1 MSSFEYLAR
10 TNDYLREPFL
20 MASGE
25 KVPFDGRYFSMP
37 AYAAQL
43 DKRLFT
49 NQASHPVTNLFKLY
63 VNRGTNKT
71 ISIEPTLAA
80 SGYESGT
87 TNYADYIL
95 DVRDTLSTAFSLHAS
110 DSDYIADDFK
120 RAHLIKRHIPYDL
133 DNSSAS
139 GRNDTYVHPESA
151 TLAPKNDELCASG
164 FYDIDVDEIQWTP
177 FTRPKK
183 IATLSNGLP
192 YEPCFPMVIK
202 NNGSLPDFSTLDNEL
217 FGKLGLGASASG
229 GLIITGDVLRSGTSV
244 KLLTGSGVSFSDEG
258 LHLSDIPWKQYPCG
272 TGLNRYY
279 TTTAPGNIISVLGRQ
294 AIYDVPNPPES
305 EAVLML
311 NVSDAGTSGVV
322 VQNWP
327 SNYESITGATASGLF
342 PVVTTPKAH
351 NGVHVTSKLLYSG
364 SRTPSGMMLG
374 RSTINGKIVF
384 GHHIGGESFTINPF
398 GTAVTRNAG
407 NTSIVYNNRNSVY
420 MYGGFVTVPYAQLVA
435 ASYNI
440 GSPTMWAETDQRL
453 SPLTWSRV
461 DNKAVEPTVSVWW
474 GTFPPATYNTYYISD
489 MIHSYEDGGACTS
502 FRYTQFGIGD
512 HLTCPDNP
520 KSGRAA
526 RKNVSIPYTYKHFLR
541 LPRASLNDPEVWVPD
556 PLFADGEGVYSF
568 SYLDDRFATNL
579 WQWLGGGISVS
590 SKPNLGL
597 TNANGTVGIQY
608 SNPPSQ
614 VNLYNRVAF
623 LGDGEFELRP
633 PQTEVTIYFVFS
645 IFGGLGGLRK
655 QVITY
660 DGQERVP
667 IRRFFGAEDKV
678 ITFSSSLPSFQV
690 YQFGSITWDP
700 DEGVNYL
707 YFSTYMGS
715 SSFPTADKYYFA
727 KMNTNFEIFH
737 VNQVS
742 AQDFILGRALLLDI

>member
-20 MASGE
+20 IGSGE

-49 NQASHPVTNLFKLY
+49 AQASHPVTNIFKLY
-63 VNRGTNKT
+63 INRDTNRT
-71 ISIEPTLAA
+71 ITVEPTLAA

-95 DVRDTLSTAFSLHAS
+95 DVRDTLSTAFSLHAT
-110 DSDYIADDFK
+110 DSDYTADDFK
-120 RAHLIKRHIPYDL
+120 RSHLAKRHAPYDL

-139 GRNDTYVHPESA
+139 GRNNNYVHPESA
-151 TLAPKNDELCASG
+151 TLTPKNDELCASG

-183 IATLSNGLP
+183 LATLSNGLP

-202 NNGSLPDFSTLDNEL
+202 GDGSLPGFSTLDDEL

-229 GLIITGDVLRSGTSV
+229 GLIITGDVLKSGTSV

-258 LHLSDIPWKQYPCG
+258 SHLYDVDWKQYPCG

-279 TTTAPGNIISVLGRQ
+279 TPTVPGKTISVLGRQ
-294 AIYDVPNPPES
+294 AIYDVPNPSES

-311 NVSDAGTSGVV
+311 NVSDAGTSGTL

-327 SNYESITGATASGLF
+327 GNYSSIDGINASGQ
-342 PVVTTPKAH
+342 AH
-351 NGVHVTSKLLYSG
+351 NGIHVTSKLLYSG
-364 SRTPSGMMLG
+364 SRTPSGMMVG

-384 GHHIGGESFTINPF
+384 GHHVGGESFTISPF
-398 GTAVTRNAG
+398 GTPFTKNAG
-407 NTSIVYNNRNSVY
+407 STSIMYNNRNSVY
-420 MYGGFVTVPYAQLVA
+420 MFAGAINVPYADLFA
-435 ASYNI
+435 ANYNI
-440 GSPTMWAETDQRL
+440 GSPTMWAETNQQL
-453 SPLTWSRV
+453 SPLSWSRV
-461 DNKAVEPTVSVWW
+461 DNKGLKPTVAVWW
-474 GTFPPATYNTYYISD
+474 STYPPNTYNTLTLTDI
-489 MIHSYEDGGACTS
+489 IHNYSEGGACTL
-502 FRYTQFGIGD
+502 FRYTQFGIWD

-520 KSGRAA
+520 RSGKAD
-526 RKNVSIPYTYKHFLR
+526 NVTVSIPYTYENFLR
-541 LPRASLNDPEVWVPD
+541 APRTSVNEPEVWVPD
-556 PLFADGEGVYSF
+556 PIFPNGEGVYTF
-568 SYLDDRFATNL
+568 SYFSDFFGTNL
-579 WQWLGGGISVS
+579 SIWQGGGNAGG
-590 SKPNLGL
+590 KPNYGL
-597 TNANGTVGIQY
+597 VNANGEVGIQY
-608 SNPPSQ
+608 NNPPVR

-623 LGDGEFELRP
+623 LGDGEFQLQP
-633 PQTEVTIYFVFS
+633 PQTVVTVYYVYS
-645 IFGGLGGLRK
+645 VFGGQGGLRK

-660 DGQERVP
+660 EGQERIPV
-667 IRRFFGAEDKV
+667 RRFFGAEEKV

-690 YQFGSITWDP
+690 LAFGAITWDP

-707 YFSTYMGS
+707 YFSTYRGS
-715 SSFPTADKYYFA
+715 SSSPITDKYYFA
-727 KMNTNFEIFH
+727 KMNTDFEIFY
-737 VNQVS
+737 VNEVS
-742 AQDFILGRALLLDI
+742 GQDAIFGRALLLDI